1 MTRAARKDKTP
12 PEAGDKDQ
20 VRPVRSPQAARW
32 TLLVLTILAL
42 VLLTLIVQP
51 FAAALFIAA
60 VIAGAISPW
69 YESLAVRLRG
79 RRQIAAGLTTAA
91 ILLVVV
97 LPLASISVVLAK
109 EVSDGATYVRN
120 TLRSE
125 GVQGLVND
133 LPRPLRALAEKVL
146 TRLPQDQGDLQDLT
160 QKQGGRAAAA
170 VGGVL
175 SATWAVVIQLVMMLI
190 AFFFFLVDGPQLVDW
205 FEDVMPLGRGQTR
218 RLLGEFR
225 RVSVAVIVSSVA
237 TAAIQAAVALVG
249 YLIARV
255 PNPFFFAIVTLIV
268 ALVPA
273 VGAGAVVMASAA
285 IMYLGGHS
293 YAAVFL
299 VLWGILAVGL
309 IDNVVKPYLIRG
321 GLELHGAVIFFAL
334 VGGLAY
340 FGPVGLI
347 AGPLVVSFFLAVIGM
362 WDRDDADTA

>member
-1 MTRAARKDKTP
+1 MTRSTPKEKTTS
-12 PEAGDKDQ
+12 ADGQ
-20 VRPVRSPQAARW
+20 VRPIRSPQAARW

-42 VLLTLIVQP
+42 ALLALIIQP

-69 YESLAVRLRG
+69 YERLAARLKG
-79 RRQIAAGLTTAA
+79 RRQIAAGLTSAG
-91 ILLVVV
+91 ILLIVV
-97 LPLASISVVLAK
+97 LPLASISVVLAN
-109 EVSDGATYVRN
+109 EVAAGANYVRN

-133 LPRPLRALAEKVL
+133 LPRPLRALAQKVMS
-146 TRLPQDQGDLQDLT
+146 RLPQDQGDLQDLT
-160 QKQGGRAAAA
+160 QKQSGRAAAA

-175 SATWAVVIQLVMMLI
+175 TATWEVVIQLVMMLI

-225 RVSVAVIVSSVA
+225 QVSVAVIVSSVA
-237 TAAIQAAVALVG
+237 TAAIQAAVALV
-249 YLIARV
+249 
-255 PNPFFFAIVTLIV
+255 
-268 ALVPA
+268 PA
-273 VGAGAVVMASAA
+273 VGAGSVVLAAAV

-293 YAAVFL
+293 YAALFL

-321 GLELHGAVIFFAL
+321 GIELHGAVVFFAL
-334 VGGLAY
+334 LGGLAY
-340 FGPVGLI
+340 FGPVGLV
-347 AGPLVVSFFLAVIGM
+347 AGPLVVSFFLAVIRM
-362 WDRDDADTA
+362 WDRDDAEPA